1 MSTIFYQLEGIGKT
15 KTRAHLIISGE
26 VQGVMFRHET
36 KRRALNLNVKGWVR
50 NRDNG
55 TVEAVFEGE
64 EQDVESMIVFCKRG
78 PPGAIVTDVIVTPE
92 KYVGEFDRFSVV

>member
-1 MSTIFYQLEGIGKT
+1 MSTIFQQLEGIREM

-36 KRRALNLNVKGWVR
+36 KRRALSLNVKGWVR
-50 NRDNG
+50 NRDDG

-64 EQDVESMIVFCKRG
+64 EQDVQSMIAFCKRG
-78 PPGAIVTDVIVTPE
+78 PPRAIVMNVKMTPE